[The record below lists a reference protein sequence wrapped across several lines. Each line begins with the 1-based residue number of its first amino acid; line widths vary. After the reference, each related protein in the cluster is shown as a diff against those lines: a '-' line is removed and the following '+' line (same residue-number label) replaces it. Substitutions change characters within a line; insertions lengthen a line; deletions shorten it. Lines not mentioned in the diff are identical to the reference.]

1 MYILSGVIG
10 VAVLTIAFRLVSLTV
25 KESGAHAIAELP
37 SCLRPRSD
45 MSRGGSASRNA
56 TECPAPG
63 EPA

>member
-45 MSRGGSASRNA
+45 MSRGGL
-56 TECPAPG
+56 G
-63 EPA
+63 IV